1 MPDTLFGPIFIHA
14 ASFCY
19 ELVVE
24 VMAVV
29 MVIVVVAVVVVE
41 KSVPGTRDVKHLVSL
56 PISIPFWTCCLHL

>member
-1 MPDTLFGPIFIHA
+1 MPDASFGPIFIHT

-41 KSVPGTRDVKHLVSL
+41 KMSL
-56 PISIPFWTCCLHL
+56 PISVPFWTCCLHL

>member
-1 MPDTLFGPIFIHA
+1 MPDTSFGPIFVHT

-29 MVIVVVAVVVVE
+29 MAIVVVAVVVVVE
-41 KSVPGTRDVKHLVSL
+41 KT
-56 PISIPFWTCCLHL
+56 

>member
-1 MPDTLFGPIFIHA
+1 MPRAQTTPDASFGPIFIHA

-29 MVIVVVAVVVVE
+29 MVIVVVVVVVVE
-41 KSVPGTRDVKHLVSL
+41 KTYQGHKM
-56 PISIPFWTCCLHL
+56 

>member
-1 MPDTLFGPIFIHA
+1 MPRAQTMPDTLFGPIFIHA

-41 KSVPGTRDVKHLVSL
+41 KMYQGHET
-56 PISIPFWTCCLHL
+56 

>member
-1 MPDTLFGPIFIHA
+1 MMPDTSFGPIFIHA

-41 KSVPGTRDVKHLVSL
+41 KVSL
-56 PISIPFWTCCLHL
+56 PISVPFWTCCLHL